1 MENISQYIY
10 EIKETLLNSPI
21 RQRLSQKEIVPFK
34 DIVSENLNEQIENIK
49 ALESSQYKPLN
60 IAIVGEVKSGKSSL
74 LNALLGKEISKVD
87 VLEATSSVIEVVY
100 SENTDVS
107 KFADLTRISLDIDY
121 LKKINIVDTPGL
133 KSITQSNEKKTIDYI
148 KYADLILFVIDATHL
163 GQEDTIE
170 ALDLISEYNKP
181 IIGVVNKCDLL
192 TENRSEILDY
202 ITSEY
207 GIYIDRFFMISSYLE
222 YQHKMSQ
229 QTIAKSTDLIVSNY
243 TELRENF
250 RKLTDYIECVYENS
264 NETKYK
270 SIKTSIEGIIQKDII
285 VHNDYNKSVDVLL
298 GELRKYEK
306 LLQNKKDYIKAKME
320 FEINDW
326 IDRILLS
333 DEIKRIE
340 SDIKSANIYINESYL
355 TDLINSKKN
364 ELDDLYFKEWSTCL
378 KEVSEEMDDDIKRYV
393 NDITYK
399 NELLDTPTF
408 KLDGEKTDM
417 NAILATIGT
426 GAILGAT
433 SGGVISIYSATLGNY
448 AASLTLGAAIMTYL
462 PPLLIAGTISGAV
475 GKVIYDKVLDDRK
488 NKEILDNIEKF
499 IKNLK
504 DNIKERLNKDYEKL
518 SQEIVVTTT
527 EILKNIKGVYINK
540 YEIEDFME
548 SIEKYITYLTQ
559 YVEISYNKA

>member
-60 IAIVGEVKSGKSSL
+60 IAIVG
-74 LNALLGKEISKVD
+74 
-87 VLEATSSVIEVVY
+87 EATSSVIEVVY

-148 KYADLILFVIDATHL
+148 KYADLILLVIDATHL

-250 RKLTDYIECVYENS
+250 RKLTDYIECIYENS

-340 SDIKSANIYINESYL
+340 SDIKSANVYINESYL

>member
-1 MENISQYIY
+1 MENINKYIY
-10 EIKETLLNSPI
+10 EIKETLFNSPI
-21 RQRLSQKEIVPFK
+21 RQKLSQKEVVPFK
-34 DIVSENLNEQIENIK
+34 DIVFENLNEQIENIK

-60 IAIVGEVKSGKSSL
+60 IAIVGEVKAGKSSL

-100 SENTDVS
+100 GENTDVS
-107 KFADLTRISLDIDY
+107 ESEDLTRISLDIDY

-170 ALDLISEYNKP
+170 ALDLLSEYNKP

-192 TENRSEILDY
+192 IENRSEILDY
-202 ITSEY
+202 ITGEY
-207 GIYIDRFFMISSYLE
+207 GIYIDRFFMISSSLE
-222 YQHKMSQ
+222 YQHKMSKK
-229 QTIAKSTDLIVSNY
+229 TIAKSTDLIVSNY

-250 RKLTDYIECVYENS
+250 RKLTDYIEGIYENS
-264 NETKYK
+264 NDTKHK

-285 VHNDYNKSVDVLL
+285 VHNDYNKSIDVLL
-298 GELRKYEK
+298 DELKKYER
-306 LLQNKKDYIKAKME
+306 LLQNKKDYIKEKME

-326 IDRILLS
+326 IDRIFLS
-333 DEIKRIE
+333 DEVKRIKN
-340 SDIKSANIYINESYL
+340 DINYANIYINESYL

-364 ELDDLYFKEWSTCL
+364 ELNDLYFKEWSTCL
-378 KEVSEEMDDDIKRYV
+378 KEVSDEMDDDIKRYI
-393 NDITYK
+393 NDIAYK

-408 KLDGEKTDM
+408 KLDSEKTDI
-417 NAILATIGT
+417 NSILATIGT

-448 AASLTLGAAIMTYL
+448 ATSLTLGGAIMTYL

-488 NKEILDNIEKF
+488 SK
-499 IKNLK
+499 
-504 DNIKERLNKDYEKL
+504 
-518 SQEIVVTTT
+518 
-527 EILKNIKGVYINK
+527 
-540 YEIEDFME
+540 
-548 SIEKYITYLTQ
+548 
-559 YVEISYNKA
+559 

>member
-1 MENISQYIY
+1 
-10 EIKETLLNSPI
+10 
-21 RQRLSQKEIVPFK
+21 
-34 DIVSENLNEQIENIK
+34 
-49 ALESSQYKPLN
+49 
-60 IAIVGEVKSGKSSL
+60 
-74 LNALLGKEISKVD
+74 
-87 VLEATSSVIEVVY
+87 
-100 SENTDVS
+100 
-107 KFADLTRISLDIDY
+107 
-121 LKKINIVDTPGL
+121 
-133 KSITQSNEKKTIDYI
+133 
-148 KYADLILFVIDATHL
+148 
-163 GQEDTIE
+163 
-170 ALDLISEYNKP
+170 
-181 IIGVVNKCDLL
+181 
-192 TENRSEILDY
+192 
-202 ITSEY
+202 
-207 GIYIDRFFMISSYLE
+207 
-222 YQHKMSQ
+222 
-229 QTIAKSTDLIVSNY
+229 
-243 TELRENF
+243 
-250 RKLTDYIECVYENS
+250 
-264 NETKYK
+264 
-270 SIKTSIEGIIQKDII
+270 
-285 VHNDYNKSVDVLL
+285 
-298 GELRKYEK
+298 
-306 LLQNKKDYIKAKME
+306 ME

-340 SDIKSANIYINESYL
+340 SDIKSANVYINESYL

-426 GAILGAT
+426 GAILCAT

>member
-163 GQEDTIE
+163 GQD
-170 ALDLISEYNKP
+170 NKP

-207 GIYIDRFFMISSYLE
+207 GIYIDRFFMISSSLE

-250 RKLTDYIECVYENS
+250 RKLTDYIECIYENS

-340 SDIKSANIYINESYL
+340 SDIKSANVYINESYL

>member
-1 MENISQYIY
+1 MKLKELRSKKYVALIMMIVIIGAIVGILKIGNMDFDKGKVKVSKAVINNVTSSLSANINEVAVDNLITSKGYDEIDYVIKYSLSTDENI
-10 EIKETLLNSPI
+10 KERNVIIEASLDDNEKYAS
-21 RQRLSQKEIVPFK
+21 FK
-34 DIVSENLNEQIENIK
+34 DITNGDVISTVSENRKNIK
-49 ALESSQYKPLN
+49 
-60 IAIVGEVKSGKSSL
+60 ITVK
-74 LNALLGKEISKVD
+74 NAK
-87 VLEATSSVIEVVY
+87 
-100 SENTDVS
+100 
-107 KFADLTRISLDIDY
+107 
-121 LKKINIVDTPGL
+121 
-133 KSITQSNEKKTIDYI
+133 
-148 KYADLILFVIDATHL
+148 
-163 GQEDTIE
+163 
-170 ALDLISEYNKP
+170 
-181 IIGVVNKCDLL
+181 VNK
-192 TENRSEILDY
+192 E
-202 ITSEY
+202 
-207 GIYIDRFFMISSYLE
+207 
-222 YQHKMSQ
+222 
-229 QTIAKSTDLIVSNY
+229 
-243 TELRENF
+243 
-250 RKLTDYIECVYENS
+250 
-264 NETKYK
+264 
-270 SIKTSIEGIIQKDII
+270 
-285 VHNDYNKSVDVLL
+285 
-298 GELRKYEK
+298 
-306 LLQNKKDYIKAKME
+306 
-320 FEINDW
+320 
-326 IDRILLS
+326 
-333 DEIKRIE
+333 
-340 SDIKSANIYINESYL
+340 
-355 TDLINSKKN
+355 N
-364 ELDDLYFKEWSTCL
+364 ELKLVMKLEGAPNGYKVTPKIKI